1 MGGVELAVGRALGPI
16 GEPAMSDNDTVL
28 AEIERRIGHTFA
40 DRSLLA
46 RALTHTSAVGVAAD
60 SYQRLEFLGDRVLA
74 LTVAAMVYRAYPAA
88 DEGEL
93 ARRLNALVKR
103 ETCADVAR
111 DLGLGEAVRLGSGE
125 AQSGGRAKNA
135 ILGDIAEAVIAAVH
149 LDAGFEVARAFV
161 ERHWSERMRAARG
174 PLRDAK
180 TTLQEWL
187 QGRGLAAPI
196 YRQVSRSGPDHDPL
210 FTIAVD
216 IAGADGE
223 SATGRSKREA
233 EQNAATR
240 VLVREGLWKETDV

>member
-1 MGGVELAVGRALGPI
+1 
-16 GEPAMSDNDTVL
+16 MSDFTTALDAL
-28 AEIERRIGHTFA
+28 EDRIGHRFA
-40 DRSLLA
+40 DRGLLV
-46 RALTHTSAVGVAAD
+46 RALTHTSAVGAAAE

-74 LTVAAMVYRAYPAA
+74 LTVAGMVYRAFPRA

-103 ETCADVAR
+103 ETCAAVAR
-111 DLGLGEAVRLGSGE
+111 ELKLGEAVRLGSGE
-125 AQSGGRAKNA
+125 AQSGGRSKSA
-135 ILGDIAEAVIAAVH
+135 ILGDIAEAVIAAIH
-149 LDAGFEVARAFV
+149 LDAGFEVASAFV
-161 ERHWSERMRAARG
+161 ERHWTDRMMTAQG

-187 QGRGLAAPI
+187 QGRGLAAPT

-216 IAGADGE
+216 IVGAEGAD
-223 SATGRSKREA
+223 ATGRSKREA

-240 VLVREGLWKETDV
+240 VLVREGLWKDTDV